1 MLSNGRVQGALFV
14 SQGDGQHDVETFENL
29 ILSQVM
35 VTCMR
40 AIPWKYLHSYASFR
54 VSLRL
59 LNVIALQT
67 YVGDWGEELLEG
79 RVDVADF
86 FD

>member
-1 MLSNGRVQGALFV
+1 VL
-14 SQGDGQHDVETFENL
+14 
-29 ILSQVM
+29 
-35 VTCMR
+35 
-40 AIPWKYLHSYASFR
+40 K
-54 VSLRL
+54 
-59 LNVIALQT
+59 VIALQT

>member
-1 MLSNGRVQGALFV
+1 MQRARAGRTVRVAGGRPARRGNVREPDFV
-14 SQGDGQHDVETFENL
+14 AGDGGVYACN
-29 ILSQVM
+29 SV
-35 VTCMR
+35 
-40 AIPWKYLHSYASFR
+40 KYLHSYASFR

-67 YVGDWGEELLEG
+67 YVGDCGEELLEG
-79 RVDVADF
+79 RFDVADF